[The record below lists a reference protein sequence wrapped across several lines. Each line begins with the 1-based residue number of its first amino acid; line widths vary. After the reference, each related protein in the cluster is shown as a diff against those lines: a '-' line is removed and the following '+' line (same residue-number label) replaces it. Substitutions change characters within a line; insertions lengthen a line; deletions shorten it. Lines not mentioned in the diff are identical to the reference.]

1 MFCSVETETVLTIP
15 FIINLRQKEKQ
26 KNHPTY
32 IKLVNKLSQQQVC
45 MRNFT
50 YIVQQGI
57 WFFIVLWNSLASPG
71 FNPNEQLKKR
81 RPFREMSKKPGLFKL
96 WIPIILRVSGT
107 FFKKTQAR
115 LVVQIKAATQKL
127 HHKRN
132 FSPFSFTQLKCLF
145 QHFWGYVT

>member
-1 MFCSVETETVLTIP
+1 MFYSVETETVLTIP

-32 IKLVNKLSQQQVC
+32 VILVNKLSQQQVF
-45 MRNFT
+45 MRNCT

-81 RPFREMSKKPGLFKL
+81 RPFREMSKKAWFVQ

-107 FFKKTQAR
+107 FFKKTQAQ

-132 FSPFSFTQLKCLF
+132 FSPFSFTQLKYLF